1 MSTNI
6 RSMNSSPRS
15 LNYYSP
21 RIMTSLGLSSTQAS
35 LFATGVYGLVRW
47 VAILIAMLWAS
58 DKFGRRTMFIFG
70 GVGMG
75 AMMWI
80 VGGIV
85 QATNPTTTGA
95 IPLTASAYVAIVCIY
110 LYAVF
115 FCFSFAGGVYLC
127 RGCYSWCPLLIA
139 PYTERRSPVDLL
151 QRNLSASYPWFL
163 RRYHDRHTLDVQL
176 CHRANDP
183 VHPQLHG
190 CWHILLWAELE
201 CSNAR
206 TSSTEDTDDTMR
218 LRIHSVRGLPDPFC
232 TIQ

>member
-1 MSTNI
+1 
-6 RSMNSSPRS
+6 
-15 LNYYSP
+15 
-21 RIMTSLGLSSTQAS
+21 MTSLGLSSTQAS

-115 FCFSFAGGVYLC
+115 FCFSFAGGAYLS
-127 RGCYSWCPLLIA
+127 RGCYLCCSLLIPLTPNDA
-139 PYTERRSPVDLL
+139 VPWTYCSEIFPLRIRGFCVAITTATHWTFNFVIARTTPFILNSTGAGIFFCGLNSSARMLERRRRKILTTRCGCEFIVFGACLT
-151 QRNLSASYPWFL
+151 LSVPFS
-163 RRYHDRHTLDVQL
+163 
-176 CHRANDP
+176 
-183 VHPQLHG
+183 
-190 CWHILLWAELE
+190 E
-201 CSNAR
+201 C
-206 TSSTEDTDDTMR
+206 
-218 LRIHSVRGLPDPFC
+218 
-232 TIQ
+232 